1 MTSPAIEPGRA
12 SLVALSAA
20 IAGGNPGRVALRL
33 AEAEQWVEPAA
44 VEEAVLQ
51 SYLFV
56 GFPAALNALALW
68 RERHGT
74 IAAPSEDADL
84 DRWRSRGEEV
94 CRTVYSS
101 AYESL
106 RQNVALL
113 HPDLEV
119 WMLTEGYGKVLG
131 RPGLELPVRELC
143 IAGLLA
149 ALDAPRQ
156 LHSHLRGC
164 LNAGVPADEVAA
176 ALEIALQEATAADP
190 PAAAVRAERHRAV
203 WSRVRGRHE
212 GKDSSDRETPGEEE

>member
-1 MTSPAIEPGRA
+1 MTGRSIA
-12 SLVALSAA
+12 PDRAALVALSAA
-20 IAGGNPGRVALRL
+20 IAAGDPARVTQRL
-33 AEAEQWVEPAA
+33 EEAARWAGAAA

-68 RERHGT
+68 REQHPER
-74 IAAPSEDADL
+74 AAPSEEPDL
-84 DRWRSRGEEV
+84 ERWRARGEAV
-94 CRTVYSS
+94 CRTVYST
-101 AYESL
+101 AYEPL
-106 RQNVALL
+106 RRNVARL

-119 WMLTEGYGKVLG
+119 WMLAEGYGKVLG
-131 RPGLELPVRELC
+131 RPALELPVRELC

-176 ALEIALQEATAADP
+176 ALEIALEEATAARSQ
-190 PAAAVRAERHRAV
+190 PAFERAERHRLV
-203 WSRVRGRHE
+203 WRRVRGRHE
-212 GKDSSDRETPGEEE
+212 GKVSSDREAPGEEE